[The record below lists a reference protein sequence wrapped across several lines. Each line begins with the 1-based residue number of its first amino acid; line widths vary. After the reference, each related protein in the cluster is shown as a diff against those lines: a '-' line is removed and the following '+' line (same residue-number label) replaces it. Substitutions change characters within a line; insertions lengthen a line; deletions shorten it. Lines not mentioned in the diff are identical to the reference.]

1 MAQSSSFFITEQY
14 GDSAPITVS
23 DCLTAEGAQ
32 AQLMSL
38 SKGHDYLGGLLPK
51 ECRWA
56 VAEADGFDGR
66 PYSFH
71 FQYCT
76 LTVHRHKPVEA

>member
-14 GDSAPITVS
+14 GDCAPAIVS
-23 DCLTAEGAQ
+23 DCLTAEGAK

-38 SKGHDYLGGLLPK
+38 SKHHDYLGGLLPK
-51 ECRWA
+51 ECGWA
-56 VAEADGFDGR
+56 VNEADGPDGR

-71 FQYCT
+71 FRYCT
-76 LTVHRHKPVEA
+76 MTVHRHQPVGG